1 MTQKMIAVLL
11 KAILVGVALCAVVA
25 YAWTFPAIGQ
35 SLVVSYPEFSHA
47 YYPWLVLLWATAIP
61 CCVAWAYAWV
71 ILSNIGSGSAFTE
84 ENSKLLKRISI
95 LALTVSLFFFV
106 MNVLYL
112 LLSINHPGILLL
124 ALIVVFVGLAAAA
137 VCAGLS
143 HLTARAAELQIQ
155 SDWTI

>member
-11 KAILVGVALCAVVA
+11 KVILIGVALCAVIA
-25 YAWTFPAIGQ
+25 YAWAFPAIGQ
-35 SLVVSYPEFSHA
+35 SLVLSYPEFSHA
-47 YYPWLVLLWATAIP
+47 YFPWLGLLWVTAIP

-71 ILSNIGSGSAFTE
+71 ILSNIGVGSAFTE

-95 LALTVSLFFFV
+95 LALTVSLFFFA

-112 LLSINHPGILLL
+112 LLGINHPGILLISML
-124 ALIVVFVGLAAAA
+124 LVFAGLAASA
-137 VCAGLS
+137 VCIGLS
-143 HLTARAAELQIQ
+143 HLTGKAAELQIQ